1 MSAIVRRASSRSFPG
16 RQAGHVRAAPSA
28 AAVGLALVLA
38 VAGCGSND
46 GGLKMK
52 SHALRIE
59 PLAIAPSPQGAG
71 TFEVQAEGVSEGNA
85 WQTQV
90 FFIPAGANR
99 FEFRQD
105 ASPLL
110 KINCSEPDC
119 GNLIRVACTS
129 SVAPTGLNTRRI
141 DCLDSR
147 NQVHGSRD
155 FEPGIYVVT
164 AYFWPAINL
173 SFDDDPVDSEVTIIL
188 E

>member
-1 MSAIVRRASSRSFPG
+1 MSAIVRRTSSRSSPG
-16 RQAGHVRAAPSA
+16 RHAGRIRSALSA

-59 PLAIAPSPQGAG
+59 PLAIVPSPQGAG

-90 FFIPAGANR
+90 YFIPAGADR
-99 FEFRQD
+99 FEARED

-110 KINCSEPDC
+110 KINCSEPGC
-119 GNLIRVACTS
+119 GNLVRVACTS
-129 SVAPTGLNTRRI
+129 SVAPAGLNTRRI

-147 NQVHGSRD
+147 NQVLGSRD
-155 FEPGIYVVT
+155 FVPGIYVVT

-173 SFDDDPVDSEVTIIL
+173 SFDDDPVDSEVTIVL
-188 E
+188 Q

>member
-1 MSAIVRRASSRSFPG
+1 MPAIVRRNSARSFPG
-16 RQAGHVRAAPSA
+16 RHAGHIRSALSA

-90 FFIPAGANR
+90 YFIPVGADR
-99 FEFRQD
+99 FEARRRRFAVAEDQLQRARLRQPGKGRVHLERGPGRPQY
-105 ASPLL
+105 A
-110 KINCSEPDC
+110 PDR
-119 GNLIRVACTS
+119 LPRQ
-129 SVAPTGLNTRRI
+129 P
-141 DCLDSR
+141 
-147 NQVHGSRD
+147 
-155 FEPGIYVVT
+155 
-164 AYFWPAINL
+164 
-173 SFDDDPVDSEVTIIL
+173 
-188 E
+188 